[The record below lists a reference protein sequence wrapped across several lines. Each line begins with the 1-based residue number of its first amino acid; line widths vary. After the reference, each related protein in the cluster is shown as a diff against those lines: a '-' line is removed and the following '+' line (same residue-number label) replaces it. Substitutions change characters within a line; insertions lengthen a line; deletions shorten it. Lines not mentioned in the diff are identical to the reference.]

1 MKYDELSELIDAW
14 VTKQIESVK
23 LDPMNLNYR
32 NSSYKGLLNGILIGM
47 SDEDRQS
54 LADRFGWE
62 KKQEFVLTQN
72 DDEDGI

>member
-14 VTKQIESVK
+14 VTKQIELVK

>member
-14 VTKQIESVK
+14 VTRQIESVK

>member
-1 MKYDELSELIDAW
+1 MNYDELSELIDAW
-14 VTKQIESVK
+14 VTRQIESVK